1 MGLLY
6 DKSIAVLVLFS
17 VVLQFA
23 ALPVFLF
30 ANWQKIT

>member
-17 VVLQFA
+17 VVPQFA

-30 ANWQKIT
+30 ASRQKVT